1 MTGRATTTLKVVARN
16 ARAPKNAA
24 PIPSNIDHLAAQA
37 ELDAA
42 LFPHYLLGRQL
53 ALEEVVRELILATP
67 LETRAAIVDRLQW
80 NANQAMERLTSG
92 GGIADTKEEASA
104 CGYVATLL
112 QQGA

>member
-1 MTGRATTTLKVVARN
+1 MATRKNTLKIVASGGS
-16 ARAPKNAA
+16 RAPRNAA
-24 PIPSNIDHLAAQA
+24 PLPPSIDHLAAQA
-37 ELDAA
+37 ELDAT

-53 ALEEVVRELILATP
+53 ALEEVVRELLLATP
-67 LETRAAIVDRLQW
+67 LETRTAVVDRLQW

-92 GGIADTKEEASA
+92 AGIADTKEEASA